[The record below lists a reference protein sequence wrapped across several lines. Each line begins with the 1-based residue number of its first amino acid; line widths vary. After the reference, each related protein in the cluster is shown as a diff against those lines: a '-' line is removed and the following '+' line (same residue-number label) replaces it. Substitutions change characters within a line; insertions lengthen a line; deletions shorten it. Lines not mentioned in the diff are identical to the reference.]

1 MVPDDA
7 LSLSEI
13 ARRLRVNP
21 ATVRLWVSQGR
32 LPAYKAGAS
41 TRSRW
46 WVKPDDLEAMLEQR
60 RDPHTSNSSGMLET
74 DDQPGPDEPGL
85 GMLASFDSDSRAAG
99 MPETFG
105 TKQEAAEH
113 IRRADARWTEAV
125 RAFQTY
131 PDRLRRLAEAA
142 ETQRKAFM
150 FAELCDVKWK
160 PRENARGLRLAPEL
174 EPGNRTGPPQLRKRF
189 DKAQT
194 AFGEALAGES
204 ITEIAT
210 AFAEISG
217 AAISI
222 ADAIEAERGRAA
234 SA

>member
-46 WVKPDDLEAMLEQR
+46 WVKPEDLEAMLAER
-60 RDPHTSNSSGMLET
+60 RDPRTSNSSEVPET
-74 DDQPGPDEPGL
+74 GYQPGPDEPGL
-85 GMLASFDSDSRAAG
+85 GMLPSSTSDSRAAG
-99 MPETFG
+99 MAETFG

-113 IRRADARWTEAV
+113 IRRADAKWTDAV

-131 PDRLRRLAEAA
+131 PERLRRLAEAA

-160 PRENARGLRLAPEL
+160 ARENARGLRLAPEL
-174 EPGNRTGPPQLRKRF
+174 EPGNRLGPPQLWKRF

-194 AFGEALAGES
+194 SFGEALAGES
-204 ITEIAT
+204 IRDIAN
-210 AFAEISG
+210 AFAQIS
-217 AAISI
+217 AAAASI
-222 ADAIEAERGRAA
+222 ADALEAERDRAA